1 MNYSYFYRLADIA
14 KARKKEE
21 KMGLDLPN
29 FRGRGKIGKEVKSM
43 IESLKNGQEEK
54 NVASGRFYC

>member
-1 MNYSYFYRLADIA
+1 
-14 KARKKEE
+14 
-21 KMGLDLPN
+21 MGLDLPN